1 MASFVSLDALRTCFD
16 NMAEAVVIF
25 DLNYTVMYQN
35 AAALALNP
43 LPTGITGPELEKL
56 IERYKPSGEPVPSEE
71 APVARALRGETV
83 VNEELHIFRRTMGDR
98 RIWIYNVLPIRD
110 EQGKVTQAVLNV
122 HDITEQKRKEGE
134 LERTTRALQRSNQD
148 LERFASMA
156 AHDLREPLRV
166 IASFSQL
173 LARHNEGRLD
183 EQSSKFIRQILNAA
197 GRMDHLIHDLI
208 EVARLN
214 DASVRPLRP
223 TDCSVVLGIALQH
236 LQFNIEEAGAS
247 ISFDPLPVVSGDE
260 PLLVQLFENLIGNAL
275 KYCRTK
281 PQVHVA
287 SQRQGNDW
295 LFSVRD
301 NGIGIAPEF
310 HERIFGMFQRLHRR
324 EEYGGSGIGLAICKR
339 IVERHGGRIWV
350 ESELGRGATF
360 FFTLP
365 ANAAASDSDA
375 QVVAETAAP

>member
-1 MASFVSLDALRTCFD
+1 
-16 NMAEAVVIF
+16 MAEAVVIF

-365 ANAAASDSDA
+365 AHAAASDSDA
-375 QVVAETAAP
+375 QVVAETAAPGESRLG